1 MHSYQS
7 TGPADQS
14 TGGLTE
20 SAVHVWHKEQSTDNT
35 VSRLTVQQRVEQS
48 TDMPVSRLVLSR
60 NLHQST
66 GGLDQST
73 DRLSQVLE
81 RVF

>member
-1 MHSYQS
+1 MQVQCR
-7 TGPADQS
+7 DQS
-14 TGGLTE
+14 TAL
-20 SAVHVWHKEQSTDNT
+20 QC
-35 VSRLTVQQRVEQS
+35 SRLIFFPRVEQS

-60 NLHQST
+60 NLNQST